1 MNAELAV
8 NRAIELVDILGA
20 GRVIGSMIDVCN
32 ADISE
37 KVVNADVCHINRIL
51 NTKLSGESMAE
62 LLSGISIPAEVCEN
76 KLRIKVL
83 TSARILKTE
92 SKPTG
97 ILRKKSGGFTA
108 TITLSLRSCTAIPSK
123 AGFPAPS

>member
-1 MNAELAV
+1 
-8 NRAIELVDILGA
+8 
-20 GRVIGSMIDVCN
+20 MIDVCN

-62 LLSGISIPAEVCEN
+62 LLSTISIPAEVCEN
-76 KLRIKVL
+76 KLRIKVPHFRTDIEDGIETDWDIAEEIGRL
-83 TSARILKTE
+83 TAM
-92 SKPTG
+92 
-97 ILRKKSGGFTA
+97 
-108 TITLSLRSCTAIPSK
+108 ITLSLRLCTAIPSK

>member
-37 KVVNADVCHINRIL
+37 KVVNANVCHINRIL

-62 LLSGISIPAEVCEN
+62 LLSTISIPAEVCEN
-76 KLRIKVL
+76 KLRIKVPHFR
-83 TSARILKTE
+83 TDIE
-92 SKPTG
+92 DG
-97 ILRKKSGGFTA
+97 IETDWDIAEEGYNGCNGLHGA
-108 TITLSLRSCTAIPSK
+108 L
-123 AGFPAPS
+123 